1 MKTYPALSVHAVLS
15 DVLLSIADDLSATAL
30 EERDD
35 GVRVFFS
42 TSAAR
47 EAASATLGALGFA
60 VEAVDVGNEDWARR
74 SQSDLRPVVVGD
86 ITIAPPWA
94 ATAESSVDS
103 RQSTVTIVINPSI
116 GFGTGHHA
124 TTRLCLEALQAISL
138 AGAVVVDAGTGS
150 GILAIASARLGAA
163 RVVGIDNDPD
173 AIESANENLILN
185 SEARNVEFRVA
196 DLKEGGL
203 PLADVVTANL
213 TGTLLAGAS
222 TSLLAVLRPG
232 GTLIVSGIL
241 AEERDEV
248 GRALGVAGP
257 HEARPTYA
265 LDWERQE
272 DEWVGMA
279 VRRV

>member
-1 MKTYPALSVHAVLS
+1 MLAIVDDFSPTAIEEGS
-15 DVLLSIADDLSATAL
+15 DSSRI
-30 EERDD
+30 
-35 GVRVFFS
+35 FFS
-42 TSAAR
+42 SRQHRDT
-47 EAASATLGALGFA
+47 ASATLTAAGFSVQA
-60 VEAVDVGNEDWARR
+60 VEVDDEDWARR
-74 SQSDLRPVVVGD
+74 SQADLRPITVGQV
-86 ITIAPPWA
+86 TVLPNP
-94 ATAESSVDS
+94 
-103 RQSTVTIVINPSI
+103 QSQIPNPGRITIVINPSI

-138 AGAVVVDAGTGS
+138 AGSVVVDVGTGS
-150 GILAIASARLGAA
+150 GILAIAAARLGAT

-173 AIESANENLILN
+173 AIESARENLILN
-185 SEARNVEFRVA
+185 PEARNVEFRVA
-196 DLKEGGL
+196 DLKEGGV
-203 PLADVVTANL
+203 PLADLVMANL

-222 TSLLAVLRPG
+222 THLLAVLRPG

-241 AEERDEV
+241 AEERDEI

-257 HEARPTYA
+257 NKARPTYA